1 MELGGPDYAKS
12 GPKVRRTTEFR
23 NETGDEKK
31 ILLLVRCCGAGRPR
45 LRHVRPKARIASGFS
60 YQPSIILNV
69 VLLSLERRTVELGSP
84 DYAES
89 GPNVKGLGFNDHIGA
104 RCNPF

>member
-45 LRHVRPKARIASGFS
+45 LRHVRPKAGLPQGLAISR
-60 YQPSIILNV
+60 V
-69 VLLSLERRTVELGSP
+69 SLWSWAAPTTQSP
-84 DYAES
+84 D
-89 GPNVKGLGFNDHIGA
+89 P
-104 RCNPF
+104 R